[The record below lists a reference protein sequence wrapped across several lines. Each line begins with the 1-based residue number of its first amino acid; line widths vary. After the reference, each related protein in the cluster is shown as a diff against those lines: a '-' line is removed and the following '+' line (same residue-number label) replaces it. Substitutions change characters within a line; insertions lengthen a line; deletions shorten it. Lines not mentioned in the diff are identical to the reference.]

1 MITPTSLPNVEL
13 KKEIWNRY
21 CGFLDLSLAEYMN
34 VQKTCLMQQIQH
46 LGNSKIG
53 KMLFGNTI
61 PRSVEEFR
69 RNVPLT
75 NYEVYAPYLLEK
87 REDVLPPGE
96 YVWAYTS
103 GRTSLSGHKW
113 VPLSRSTYEYL
124 GNAVTG
130 GMVLASSR
138 FRGDVNLAK
147 HDKILFTTAPKPFI
161 SGYLSFSA
169 AEQTDIQFLPSLE
182 EGEKMTFEERINTGF
197 EMATELGL
205 DYFFGLS
212 SVLAKIGEMY
222 EKGKKSS
229 KLSKKYLKPRIL
241 TRLVKGLIKAKLEN
255 RNVLPRDI
263 WNVKGIITTGTDT
276 RVYREKVERYWGK
289 KPLEGHICTEGGAMA
304 TMAWTFYGLNFY
316 PDSNF
321 LEFIPYEEY
330 LKNKL
335 DRNYQPRTLLAD
347 EVRQGLYELV
357 FTNLR
362 GGVFTRYRIGDLF
375 EVIDLSDR
383 EGGIQLPQFR
393 LYSRTDDI
401 IDIGAIARITEAQ
414 IAQSLEYTRLP
425 YVDWVARKEENEE
438 EVFLHI
444 YLELKNND
452 GVSEQDLCAILRE
465 ALIKNVPEFPD
476 LEELLGCEHLRITE
490 LVPGSYAYYK
500 DFQLKVGADLAHL
513 KPPHIQPSDAIMNV
527 LLEKT
532 RRK

>member
-1 MITPTSLPNVEL
+1 MDEK
-13 KKEIWNRY
+13 KKEIWNKY
-21 CGFLDLSLAEYMN
+21 CGFLDLSLAEYMHIQRTRLMEQ
-34 VQKTCLMQQIQH
+34 VQF

-53 KMLFGNTI
+53 KHLFGSSL

-69 RNVPLT
+69 NNVPFT
-75 NYEVYAPYLLEK
+75 NYEVYAPFLLEK

-96 YVWAYTS
+96 YRWAYTS

-113 VPLSRSTYEYL
+113 VPLSSRTYDFL

-130 GMVLASSR
+130 GMLLASSK
-138 FRGDVNLAK
+138 FRGDVNLEDN
-147 HDKILFTTAPKPFI
+147 DKILFTTAPQPFI
-161 SGYLSFSA
+161 SGFLSRS
-169 AEQTDIQFLPSLE
+169 AEQQTNIQFLPSLN
-182 EGEKMTFEERINTGF
+182 EGEKMSFEERINTGF

-212 SVLAKIGEMY
+212 SVLAKVGEMY
-222 EKGKKSS
+222 ERGKKS
-229 KLSKKYLKPRIL
+229 KLSSKYLKPKIL
-241 TRLVKGLIKAKLEN
+241 SRMLKGLIKSKIEN
-255 RNVLPRDI
+255 RHILPKDI
-263 WNVKGIITTGTDT
+263 WDVKGIITTGTDT

-304 TMAWTFYGLNFY
+304 TMAWTYYGLNFY
-316 PDSNF
+316 PESNF

-335 DRNYQPRTLLAD
+335 DRNYQPHTLLAD
-347 EVRQGLYELV
+347 EVRHGLYELV
-357 FTNLR
+357 FTNLM

-383 EGGIQLPQFR
+383 EAGINLPQFR

-401 IDIGAIARITEAQ
+401 IDIGAIARITEVQ
-414 IAQSLEYTRLP
+414 IAQSLEYTQLR
-425 YVDWVARKEENEE
+425 YVDWVARKEENDEE
-438 EVFLHI
+438 TFLHI
-444 YLELKNND
+444 YLELKEN
-452 GVSEQDLCAILRE
+452 GAISEEDLSRVLRE
-465 ALIKNVPEFPD
+465 GLIKNVPEFPD
-476 LEELLGCEHLRITE
+476 LEELLGCGHLKITK
-490 LVPGSYAYYK
+490 LVSDSFAYYK

-527 LLEKT
+527 LLEKS